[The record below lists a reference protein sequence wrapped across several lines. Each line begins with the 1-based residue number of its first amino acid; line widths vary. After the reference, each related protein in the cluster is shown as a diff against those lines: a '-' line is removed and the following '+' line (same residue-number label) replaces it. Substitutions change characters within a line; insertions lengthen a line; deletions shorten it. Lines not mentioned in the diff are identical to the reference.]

1 MEGVRRLEKL
11 FEEMME
17 AKEMHLPVVREQIMH
32 NQMCIDVTL
41 EDVEEMLGN
50 AEQRGRRAA
59 APDTSGACTCGW
71 RAVEGVRGG
80 GTSGRAAAGIAEE
93 QGGRPGEDEGECW
106 QTLSK
111 TDGKCEGHVVE
122 LEVEKEGLGRQIR
135 ELKEQHE
142 EAKQEMEKRYSEFNM
157 LLQKIQDDE
166 RISKRTRGLA
176 EQLQEKVKIIRMRER
191 KILEL
196 SEKNNAEVKELQEQL
211 VAMKEKAELIYV
223 GIEKEK
229 KLHSQQGR
237 VASEC
242 SEGAVSGAGV
252 SLATPSSLS
261 STGGGEVQSL
271 ALLILKLGLCQKCQ
285 EKFAASIRDGSA
297 VVLGPDTSGKG
308 VVVKAGSGVSVV
320 GEANSSGGEGGGGG
334 SEGTR
339 SLISERSEKNSAGAN
354 GGDGGGGGGRA
365 DTSEEEDDE
374 QDGEE
379 NIDADCAVKSAGAD
393 DKRAEG
399 AV

>member
-1 MEGVRRLEKL
+1 MEGVRRLEEL

-32 NQMCIDVTL
+32 NQMCIDMTL

-50 AEQRGRRAA
+50 AVQRGRRAA
-59 APDTSGACTCGW
+59 APDTSGACTC
-71 RAVEGVRGG
+71 
-80 GTSGRAAAGIAEE
+80 
-93 QGGRPGEDEGECW
+93 
-106 QTLSK
+106 
-111 TDGKCEGHVVE
+111 CEWHVME
-122 LEVEKEGLGRQIR
+122 LEVEKEGLGLQIR

-157 LLQKIQDDE
+157 LLQKIRDDE

-211 VAMKEKAELIYV
+211 VAMKEKAELFDV
-223 GIEKEK
+223 RIEKEK
-229 KLHSQQGR
+229 KRRTQQG
-237 VASEC
+237 
-242 SEGAVSGAGV
+242 GV
-252 SLATPSSLS
+252 
-261 STGGGEVQSL
+261 
-271 ALLILKLGLCQKCQ
+271 CQ

-339 SLISERSEKNSAGAN
+339 SLISERSEKNSAGTS
-354 GGDGGGGGGRA
+354 GGGGG
-365 DTSEEEDDE
+365 
-374 QDGEE
+374 
-379 NIDADCAVKSAGAD
+379 
-393 DKRAEG
+393 AEG
-399 AV
+399 GVDASVRQKMNKMEKETKMLMALSKVQKQTISEQKALYNEVIEKQQTALAQKKQEQKKMKKLIKRPSSD